1 MFFSGLLDHKYG
13 KLKDYVHNIHLEGVD
28 ILPQTYNA
36 VLHMADGFK
45 PTTARQHYSDGEQK
59 DKAGVDFVSPAEVKE
74 KKSAGMAKSPQ
85 SKVLAGVQKKDDGT
99 MPPN

>member
-1 MFFSGLLDHKYG
+1 MLNLC
-13 KLKDYVHNIHLEGVD
+13 
-28 ILPQTYNA
+28 
-36 VLHMADGFK
+36 MADVFK
-45 PTTARQHYSDGEQK
+45 LNTARQHYSDGEQK

-99 MPPN
+99 MSPN